1 MKQILIAGILSFGAL
16 SSPIFIQPAAAQT
29 QLESIQDMAGW
40 MQSVTQIQTDLTSLF
55 SADALTQIYSV
66 IDSGDEDAI
75 RRLGQQF
82 EAERQAVLA
91 RANLQISE
99 LSPPEKWK
107 IDQSV
112 FSRKDEIMFTAT
124 KKQYNSLQETYSLFD
139 TLTKSF
145 SEILNNPENL
155 DEDGISGLLSVQHRA
170 SVRLIELEN
179 EQVDQFLAALPKSH
193 PNYQFQEIVKQFNLA
208 TIHELKISMLENTL
222 EDRQK
227 NGEAFGA
234 ELEKIKKLIRV
245 GRKNAQIEL
254 SRMEGYNIEKLGP
267 SDKVMVPIAIQI
279 FKNFDQAF
287 DVEAEMLEKMLSS
300 YNLYISDKMDENIQP
315 LIDKNDLAY
324 FRLIEARQEH
334 MHYRLSLIQ

>member
-179 EQVDQFLAALPKSH
+179 EQVDQFLA
-193 PNYQFQEIVKQFNLA
+193 
-208 TIHELKISMLENTL
+208 
-222 EDRQK
+222 
-227 NGEAFGA
+227 
-234 ELEKIKKLIRV
+234 LEKIKKLIRV

>member
-16 SSPIFIQPAAAQT
+16 SSPIFIQPTAAQT

-170 SVRLIELEN
+170 SVR
-179 EQVDQFLAALPKSH
+179 
-193 PNYQFQEIVKQFNLA
+193 
-208 TIHELKISMLENTL
+208 
-222 EDRQK
+222 RQK

-315 LIDKNDLAY
+315 LIDN
-324 FRLIEARQEH
+324 R
-334 MHYRLSLIQ
+334 